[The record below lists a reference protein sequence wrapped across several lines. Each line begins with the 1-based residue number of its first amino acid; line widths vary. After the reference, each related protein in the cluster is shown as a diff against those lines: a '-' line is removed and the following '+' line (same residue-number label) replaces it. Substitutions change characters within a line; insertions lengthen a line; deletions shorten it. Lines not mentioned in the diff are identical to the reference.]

1 MTGGEAV
8 KSTINWCICLL
19 KSRIKY
25 CLVADNNGQVQTI
38 YDKGHLR

>member
-8 KSTINWCICLL
+8 KRTIKWCICRL
-19 KSRIKY
+19 KSNIKY

-38 YDKGHLR
+38 HGKGHLR